1 MKDSRRQKRKLGS
14 FPFLSVIFSITLS
27 LVVMGIF
34 GIAFI
39 YLKTL
44 TSIVQSNVEIQVYL
58 DKSIRDHDVKRL
70 EKIMTTRP
78 YIRSD
83 DATENIKFISKETA
97 AEVFIRDTGEDF
109 TKFLGDNPLRD
120 AFSVK
125 ITNLYQ
131 SVDSLKAIEID
142 LRRLPGVYEVV
153 FQESLIASINKNLRK
168 IGILLLGMTLIL
180 LVAVIVLI
188 NNTIRIAL
196 FSQRFLIRSMQLVGA
211 TKGFIRWPFLKRS
224 LIYGLVSGIL
234 ASGIIFGLI
243 QFAQH
248 QIDDL
253 DKLYAEE
260 PLFILFAVLIFLG
273 LLISYLST
281 LSSMRRYFK
290 ISLDELY

>member
-1 MKDSRRQKRKLGS
+1 MKDRKRKKRKLGS

-234 ASGIIFGLI
+234 ASGIIFGII

>member
-1 MKDSRRQKRKLGS
+1 MKDRRRQKRKLGS

-44 TSIVQSNVEIQVYL
+44 TSIVQSNVEVQVYL
-58 DKSIRDHDVKRL
+58 DKSTRDHDVKRL
-70 EKIMTTRP
+70 QKIMTTRP
-78 YIRSD
+78 YIRSED
-83 DATENIKFISKETA
+83 TMESIKFISKETA
-97 AEVFIRDTGEDF
+97 AEVFVRDTGEDF

-120 AFSVK
+120 AFSLR
-125 ITNLYQ
+125 IINQYQ
-131 SVDSLKAIEID
+131 SVDSLKYIEKD
-142 LRRLPGVYEVV
+142 LSRLSGVYEVV

-168 IGILLLGMTLIL
+168 IGVLFLGMTLIL

-211 TKGFIRWPFLKRS
+211 TKRFIRWPFLKRS
-224 LIYGLVSGIL
+224 LIYGLISGIL
-234 ASGIIFGLI
+234 ASGIIFGII
-243 QFAQH
+243 QIAQY
-248 QIDDL
+248 QIEDL
-253 DKLYAEE
+253 NKLYDQE
-260 PLFILFAVLIFLG
+260 PLFILFSALIFLG

>member
-1 MKDSRRQKRKLGS
+1 MKDSKRQKRKLGS

-34 GIAFI
+34 GVSFI

-58 DKSIRDHDVKRL
+58 DKSIIDHDLKRL
-70 EKIMTTRP
+70 QKIMTTRP
-78 YIRSD
+78 YIRSG
-83 DATENIKFISKETA
+83 DAVENIHFISKEMA

-125 ITNLYQ
+125 INNQYQ

-142 LRRLPGVYEVV
+142 LRQLPGVYEVV

-168 IGILLLGMTLIL
+168 IGVLLLGMTLIL

-234 ASGIIFGLI
+234 ASGIIFGLTE
-243 QFAQH
+243 FAQH

-253 DKLYAEE
+253 DKLYAKEL
-260 PLFILFAVLIFLG
+260 LFILFAVLIFLG

>member
-1 MKDSRRQKRKLGS
+1 
-14 FPFLSVIFSITLS
+14 
-27 LVVMGIF
+27 MGIF

-125 ITNLYQ
+125 IINQYQ
-131 SVDSLKAIEID
+131 SVDSLKTIEID

-234 ASGIIFGLI
+234 ASGIIFGII

>member
-34 GIAFI
+34 GVSFI

-58 DKSIRDHDVKRL
+58 DKSIIDHDMKRL
-70 EKIMTTRP
+70 QKILTTRP
-78 YIRSD
+78 YIRSG
-83 DATENIKFISKETA
+83 DAVENINFISKEMA

-125 ITNLYQ
+125 ITNQYQ

-168 IGILLLGMTLIL
+168 IGVLLLGMTLIL

-234 ASGIIFGLI
+234 ASGIIFGI
-243 QFAQH
+243 IEFAQH

>member
-125 ITNLYQ
+125 IINQYQ
-131 SVDSLKAIEID
+131 SVDSLKTIEID

-224 LIYGLVSGIL
+224 LIYGLVSGVL
-234 ASGIIFGLI
+234 ASGIIFGII

>member
-34 GIAFI
+34 GVSFI

-58 DKSIRDHDVKRL
+58 DKSIIDHDMKRL
-70 EKIMTTRP
+70 QKILTTRP
-78 YIRSD
+78 YIRSG
-83 DATENIKFISKETA
+83 DAAENINFISKEMA
-97 AEVFIRDTGEDF
+97 AEIFIRDTGEDF

-125 ITNLYQ
+125 ITNQYQ

-168 IGILLLGMTLIL
+168 IGVLLLGMTLIL

-234 ASGIIFGLI
+234 ASGIIFGI
-243 QFAQH
+243 IEFAQH

>member
-1 MKDSRRQKRKLGS
+1 MKDSKRQKRKLGS

-27 LVVMGIF
+27 LVVMGIY
-34 GIAFI
+34 GVSFI

-58 DKSIRDHDVKRL
+58 DKSIIDHDMKRL
-70 EKIMTTRP
+70 QKILTTRP
-78 YIRSD
+78 YIRSG
-83 DATENIKFISKETA
+83 DAAENINFISKEMA

-125 ITNLYQ
+125 ITNQYQ
-131 SVDSLKAIEID
+131 SVDSLKAIEVD

-168 IGILLLGMTLIL
+168 IGVLLLGMTLIL
-180 LVAVIVLI
+180 LVTVIVLI

-243 QFAQH
+243 EFAQH

-281 LSSMRRYFK
+281 LSSMRRYLK

>member
-1 MKDSRRQKRKLGS
+1 MKDRKRKKRKLGS

-78 YIRSD
+78 YIRSE
-83 DATENIKFISKETA
+83 DAIENIKFISKEMA
-97 AEVFIRDTGEDF
+97 AEAFVRDTGEDF

-120 AFSVK
+120 AFSLK
-125 ITNLYQ
+125 ITNQYQ
-131 SVDSLKAIEID
+131 SVDSLKSIEKD
-142 LRRLPGVYEVV
+142 LRRLSGVYEVV
-153 FQESLIASINKNLRK
+153 SQESLIVSINKNLRK
-168 IGILLLGMTLIL
+168 IGLLFLGMTLIL

-211 TKGFIRWPFLKRS
+211 TKRFIRWPFLKRS
-224 LIYGLVSGIL
+224 LMYGLISGIL
-234 ASGIIFGLI
+234 ASGIIFSLI
-243 QFAQH
+243 QFAQYH
-248 QIDDL
+248 INDL
-253 DKLYAEE
+253 NKLYAQE
-260 PLFILFAVLIFLG
+260 PLFILFAILIFLG

>member
-34 GIAFI
+34 GVSFI

-44 TSIVQSNVEIQVYL
+44 TSIIQSNVEIQVYL
-58 DKSIRDHDVKRL
+58 DKSIIDHDMKRL
-70 EKIMTTRP
+70 QKILTTRP
-78 YIRSD
+78 YIRSG
-83 DATENIKFISKETA
+83 DAAENINFISKEMA

-125 ITNLYQ
+125 ITNQYQ

-168 IGILLLGMTLIL
+168 IGVLLLGMTLIL

-211 TKGFIRWPFLKRS
+211 TKGFIRWPFLRRS

-234 ASGIIFGLI
+234 ASGIIFGI
-243 QFAQH
+243 IEFAQH

>member
-142 LRRLPGVYEVV
+142 LRRLPGVYEIV

-224 LIYGLVSGIL
+224 LIYGLISGIL
-234 ASGIIFGLI
+234 ASGIIFGII

>member
-34 GIAFI
+34 GVSFI

-44 TSIVQSNVEIQVYL
+44 TSIIQSNVEIQVYL
-58 DKSIRDHDVKRL
+58 DKSIIDHDMKRL
-70 EKIMTTRP
+70 QKILTTRP
-78 YIRSD
+78 YIRSG
-83 DATENIKFISKETA
+83 DAAENINFISKEMA

-125 ITNLYQ
+125 ITNQYQ

-168 IGILLLGMTLIL
+168 IGVLLLGMTLIL
-180 LVAVIVLI
+180 LVVVIVLI

-234 ASGIIFGLI
+234 ASGIIFGI
-243 QFAQH
+243 IEFAQH

>member
-125 ITNLYQ
+125 ITNQYQ

-142 LRRLPGVYEVV
+142 LRRLPGVYEIV

-234 ASGIIFGLI
+234 ASGIIFGII

>member
-224 LIYGLVSGIL
+224 LIYGLVSGVL
-234 ASGIIFGLI
+234 ASGIIFGII

>member
-180 LVAVIVLI
+180 LIAVIVLI

-224 LIYGLVSGIL
+224 LIYGLVSGVL
-234 ASGIIFGLI
+234 ASGIIFGII

>member
-1 MKDSRRQKRKLGS
+1 MKDRRRQKRKLGS

-44 TSIVQSNVEIQVYL
+44 TSIVQSNVEVQVYL
-58 DKSIRDHDVKRL
+58 DKSTRDHDVKRL
-70 EKIMTTRP
+70 QKIMTTRP
-78 YIRSD
+78 YIRSED
-83 DATENIKFISKETA
+83 TMESIKFISKETA
-97 AEVFIRDTGEDF
+97 AEVFVRDTGEDF

-120 AFSVK
+120 AFSLR
-125 ITNLYQ
+125 IINEYQ
-131 SVDSLKAIEID
+131 SVDSLKYIEKD
-142 LRRLPGVYEVV
+142 LSRLSGVYEVI

-168 IGILLLGMTLIL
+168 IGVLFLGMTLIL

-211 TKGFIRWPFLKRS
+211 TKRFIRWPFLKRS
-224 LIYGLVSGIL
+224 LIYGLISGIL
-234 ASGIIFGLI
+234 ASGIIFGII
-243 QFAQH
+243 QIAQY
-248 QIDDL
+248 QIEDL
-253 DKLYAEE
+253 NKLYDQE
-260 PLFILFAVLIFLG
+260 PLFILFSALIFLG

>member
-142 LRRLPGVYEVV
+142 LRRLPGVYEIV

>member
-125 ITNLYQ
+125 IINQYQ
-131 SVDSLKAIEID
+131 SVDSLKTIEID
-142 LRRLPGVYEVV
+142 LMRLPGVYEIV

>member
-168 IGILLLGMTLIL
+168 IGVLLLGMTLIL

-234 ASGIIFGLI
+234 ASGIIFGII

-281 LSSMRRYFK
+281 LSSLRRYFK

>member
-234 ASGIIFGLI
+234 ASGIIFGI
-243 QFAQH
+243 IEFAQH

>member
-34 GIAFI
+34 GVSFI

-125 ITNLYQ
+125 IINQYQ
-131 SVDSLKAIEID
+131 SVDSLKTIEID
-142 LRRLPGVYEVV
+142 LRRLPGVYEIV

-211 TKGFIRWPFLKRS
+211 TEGFIRWPFLKRS

-234 ASGIIFGLI
+234 ASGIIFGII

>member
-1 MKDSRRQKRKLGS
+1 
-14 FPFLSVIFSITLS
+14 
-27 LVVMGIF
+27 MGIF

-44 TSIVQSNVEIQVYL
+44 TSIVQSNVEVQVYL
-58 DKSIRDHDVKRL
+58 DKSTRDHDVKRL
-70 EKIMTTRP
+70 QKIMTTRP
-78 YIRSD
+78 YIRSED
-83 DATENIKFISKETA
+83 TMESIKFISKETA
-97 AEVFIRDTGEDF
+97 AEVFVRDTGEDF

-120 AFSVK
+120 AFSLR
-125 ITNLYQ
+125 IINQYQ
-131 SVDSLKAIEID
+131 SVDSLKYIEKD
-142 LRRLPGVYEVV
+142 LSRLSGVYEVV

-168 IGILLLGMTLIL
+168 IGVLFLGMTLIL

-211 TKGFIRWPFLKRS
+211 TKRFIRWPFLKRS
-224 LIYGLVSGIL
+224 LIYGLISGIL
-234 ASGIIFGLI
+234 ASGIIFGII
-243 QFAQH
+243 QIAQY
-248 QIDDL
+248 QIEDL
-253 DKLYAEE
+253 NKLYDQE
-260 PLFILFAVLIFLG
+260 PLFILFSALIFLG

>member
-83 DATENIKFISKETA
+83 DATENIKFISKESA

-125 ITNLYQ
+125 IINQYQ
-131 SVDSLKAIEID
+131 SVDSLKTIEID
-142 LRRLPGVYEVV
+142 LRRLPGVYEIV

-234 ASGIIFGLI
+234 ASGIIFGI
-243 QFAQH
+243 IEFAQH

>member
-234 ASGIIFGLI
+234 ASGIIFGII

>member
-14 FPFLSVIFSITLS
+14 FPFLSVTFSITLS

-234 ASGIIFGLI
+234 ASGIIFGII

-281 LSSMRRYFK
+281 LSSMKRYFK

>member
-1 MKDSRRQKRKLGS
+1 MKDSKRQKRKLGS

-125 ITNLYQ
+125 IINQYQ
-131 SVDSLKAIEID
+131 SVDSLKTIEID

-234 ASGIIFGLI
+234 ASGIIFGII

>member
-142 LRRLPGVYEVV
+142 LRRLPGVYEIV

-180 LVAVIVLI
+180 LVAVIILI

-234 ASGIIFGLI
+234 ASGIIFGII

>member
-125 ITNLYQ
+125 IINQYQ
-131 SVDSLKAIEID
+131 SVDSLKTIEID

-168 IGILLLGMTLIL
+168 IGVLLLGMTLIL

-234 ASGIIFGLI
+234 ASGIIFGI
-243 QFAQH
+243 IEFAQH

>member
-1 MKDSRRQKRKLGS
+1 MKDRRRQKRKLGS

-44 TSIVQSNVEIQVYL
+44 TLIVQSNVEVQVYL
-58 DKSIRDHDVKRL
+58 DKSTRDHDVKRL
-70 EKIMTTRP
+70 QKIMTTRP
-78 YIRSD
+78 YIRSED
-83 DATENIKFISKETA
+83 TMESIKFISKETA
-97 AEVFIRDTGEDF
+97 AEVFVRDTGEDF

-120 AFSVK
+120 AFSLR
-125 ITNLYQ
+125 IINQYQ
-131 SVDSLKAIEID
+131 SVDSLKYIEKD
-142 LRRLPGVYEVV
+142 LSRLSGVYEVV

-168 IGILLLGMTLIL
+168 IGVLFLGMTLIL

-211 TKGFIRWPFLKRS
+211 TKRFIRWPFLKRS
-224 LIYGLVSGIL
+224 LIYGLISGIL
-234 ASGIIFGLI
+234 ASGIIFGII
-243 QFAQH
+243 QIAQY
-248 QIDDL
+248 QIEDL
-253 DKLYAEE
+253 NKLYDQE
-260 PLFILFAVLIFLG
+260 PLFILFSALIFLG

>member
-34 GIAFI
+34 GVSFI

-58 DKSIRDHDVKRL
+58 DKSIIDHDMKRL
-70 EKIMTTRP
+70 QKILTTRP
-78 YIRSD
+78 YIRSG
-83 DATENIKFISKETA
+83 DAAENINFISKEMA

-125 ITNLYQ
+125 ITNQYQ

-234 ASGIIFGLI
+234 ASGIIFGII

>member
-1 MKDSRRQKRKLGS
+1 MKDRRRQKRKLGS

-44 TSIVQSNVEIQVYL
+44 TSIIQSNVEVQVYL
-58 DKSIRDHDVKRL
+58 DKSTRDHDVKRL
-70 EKIMTTRP
+70 QKIMTTRP
-78 YIRSD
+78 YIRSED
-83 DATENIKFISKETA
+83 TMESIKFISKETA
-97 AEVFIRDTGEDF
+97 AEVFVRDTGEDF

-120 AFSVK
+120 AFSLR
-125 ITNLYQ
+125 IINQYQ
-131 SVDSLKAIEID
+131 SVDSLKYIEKD
-142 LRRLPGVYEVV
+142 LSRLSGVYEVV

-168 IGILLLGMTLIL
+168 IGVLFLGMTLIL

-211 TKGFIRWPFLKRS
+211 TKRFIRWPFLKRS
-224 LIYGLVSGIL
+224 LIYGLISGIL
-234 ASGIIFGLI
+234 ASGIIFGII
-243 QFAQH
+243 QIAQY
-248 QIDDL
+248 QIEDL
-253 DKLYAEE
+253 NKLYDQE
-260 PLFILFAVLIFLG
+260 PLFILFSALIFLG

>member
-1 MKDSRRQKRKLGS
+1 MKDRRRQKRKLGS

-44 TSIVQSNVEIQVYL
+44 TSIVQSNVEVQVYL
-58 DKSIRDHDVKRL
+58 DKSTRDHDVKRL
-70 EKIMTTRP
+70 QKIMTTRP
-78 YIRSD
+78 YIRSED
-83 DATENIKFISKETA
+83 TMESIKFISKETA
-97 AEVFIRDTGEDF
+97 AEVFVRDTGEDF

-120 AFSVK
+120 AFSLR
-125 ITNLYQ
+125 IINEYQ
-131 SVDSLKAIEID
+131 SVDSLKYIEKD
-142 LRRLPGVYEVV
+142 LSRLSGVYEVV

-168 IGILLLGMTLIL
+168 IGVLFLGMTLIL

-211 TKGFIRWPFLKRS
+211 TKRFIRWPFLKRS
-224 LIYGLVSGIL
+224 LIYGLISGIL
-234 ASGIIFGLI
+234 ASGIIFGII
-243 QFAQH
+243 QIAQY
-248 QIDDL
+248 QIEDL
-253 DKLYAEE
+253 NKLYDQE
-260 PLFILFAVLIFLG
+260 PLFILFSALIFLG

>member
-1 MKDSRRQKRKLGS
+1 MKDRRRQKRKLGS

-44 TSIVQSNVEIQVYL
+44 NLIVQSNVEVQVYL
-58 DKSIRDHDVKRL
+58 DKSTRDHDVKRL
-70 EKIMTTRP
+70 QKIMTTRP
-78 YIRSD
+78 YIRSED
-83 DATENIKFISKETA
+83 TMESIKFISKETA
-97 AEVFIRDTGEDF
+97 AEVFVRDTGEDF

-120 AFSVK
+120 AFSLR
-125 ITNLYQ
+125 IINQYQ
-131 SVDSLKAIEID
+131 SVDSLKYIEKD
-142 LRRLPGVYEVV
+142 LSRLSGVYEVV

-168 IGILLLGMTLIL
+168 IGVLFLGMTLIL

-211 TKGFIRWPFLKRS
+211 TKRFIRWPFLKRS
-224 LIYGLVSGIL
+224 LIYGLISGIL
-234 ASGIIFGLI
+234 ASGIIFGII
-243 QFAQH
+243 QIAQY
-248 QIDDL
+248 QIEDL
-253 DKLYAEE
+253 NKLYDQE
-260 PLFILFAVLIFLG
+260 PLFILFSALIFLG

>member
-125 ITNLYQ
+125 IINQYQ
-131 SVDSLKAIEID
+131 SVDSLKTIEID
-142 LRRLPGVYEVV
+142 LRRLPGVYEIV

-224 LIYGLVSGIL
+224 LIYGLVSGVL
-234 ASGIIFGLI
+234 ASGIIFGII

>member
-58 DKSIRDHDVKRL
+58 DKSIIDHDVTRL

-234 ASGIIFGLI
+234 ASGIIFGII

>member
-34 GIAFI
+34 GVSFI

-58 DKSIRDHDVKRL
+58 DKSIIDHDMKRL
-70 EKIMTTRP
+70 QKILTTRP
-78 YIRSD
+78 YIRSG
-83 DATENIKFISKETA
+83 DAAENINFISKEMA

-125 ITNLYQ
+125 ITNQYQ

-234 ASGIIFGLI
+234 ASGIIFGI
-243 QFAQH
+243 IEFAQH

>member
-1 MKDSRRQKRKLGS
+1 MKDRKRKKRKLGS

-78 YIRSD
+78 YIRSE
-83 DATENIKFISKETA
+83 DAIENIKFISKEMA
-97 AEVFIRDTGEDF
+97 AEAFVRDTGEDF

-120 AFSVK
+120 AFSLK
-125 ITNLYQ
+125 ITNQYQ
-131 SVDSLKAIEID
+131 SVDSLKSIEKD
-142 LRRLPGVYEVV
+142 LRRLSGVYEVV
-153 FQESLIASINKNLRK
+153 SQESLIASINKNLRK
-168 IGILLLGMTLIL
+168 IGLLFLGMTLIL

-211 TKGFIRWPFLKRS
+211 TKRFIRWPFLKRS
-224 LIYGLVSGIL
+224 LMYGLISGIL
-234 ASGIIFGLI
+234 ASGIIFSLI
-243 QFAQH
+243 QFAQYH
-248 QIDDL
+248 INDL
-253 DKLYAEE
+253 NKLYAQE
-260 PLFILFAVLIFLG
+260 PLFILFAILIFLG

>member
-34 GIAFI
+34 GVSFI

-58 DKSIRDHDVKRL
+58 DKSIIDHDMKRL
-70 EKIMTTRP
+70 QKILTTRP
-78 YIRSD
+78 YIRSG
-83 DATENIKFISKETA
+83 DAAENINFISKEMA

-125 ITNLYQ
+125 ITNQYQ

-168 IGILLLGMTLIL
+168 IGVLLLGMTLIL

-234 ASGIIFGLI
+234 ASGIIFGII